1 MDSRHSPHPSEDAI
15 GQQHTGV
22 PKTGYE
28 FSLPIRGVGISR
40 PKLGV
45 KPYRSTQIG
54 IGRGLSQ
61 KCAEER
67 IKSIKDVT
75 EMAGRLRELVE
86 NAKGEG
92 KEEMSEC
99 GGISRKRNHACGEGA
114 LGAGGVEEGVERL
127 MNDDCLGVLVKRY
140 GLSG

>member
-1 MDSRHSPHPSEDAI
+1 MDSRHTPHPSKDAI
-15 GQQHTGV
+15 GQQHTCV
-22 PKTGYE
+22 PRTGYE

-61 KCAEER
+61 KCAEEW
-67 IKSIKDVT
+67 IKSIKDVP

-86 NAKGEG
+86 NVKGEG
-92 KEEMSEC
+92 KEEMS
-99 GGISRKRNHACGEGA
+99 
-114 LGAGGVEEGVERL
+114 VEELVERGT
-127 MNDDCLGVLVKRY
+127 MTVERVY
-140 GLSG
+140 